1 MNSSDR
7 SSSPSKTPALAGAL
21 SLIIPG
27 AGQVYAGRWRRGAVL
42 FITTLSLAA
51 LVHWALVNFDI
62 GRIDLGATTASWL
75 AIGVAA
81 QWLWNIVDA
90 FRIAQGR
97 SAPRWIA
104 LTLALIIVY
113 VIGWNVTG
121 IDLNRLV
128 SRFSDAQIVLRAI
141 VNPDLF
147 ARDKSL
153 VIAQTQFDVPCDQ
166 PVPPSAATLP
176 RITVEPSCGV
186 VGDVVTLRGEGFAP
200 NIEGRIYWLY
210 DLDGSNEAQ
219 VREGGAP
226 VPARVG
232 ADGRFEATFRVPAFA
247 GVASAAPQQL
257 IQARF
262 EEEIGPLKPSET
274 FGDIFGETVN
284 DTFVA
289 GKIFETIALG
299 LMATMLSTV
308 LAIPLSFLAAH
319 NIMARVPGGIL
330 IYYVMRTFLNVVRSI
345 DTIIWGIIVI
355 VWVGLGPFAG
365 LIALTIHSVAA
376 LGKLFSEEIE
386 HIDAGPIEAVTS
398 TGANLLQVIRYAVL
412 PQIYPPFLAY
422 TLLRWDINMRS
433 ATVVGFVAGGGIGF
447 FVVETIRKGGY
458 REYAA
463 ALWAVAVVVII
474 VDYVSG
480 RWRQRIMEGSSTKV
494 VTADVTAR
502 DTGVAAV
509 ENNNS
514 AVPARPAASVGSE
527 PQPFYRSWKSWL
539 TIALSLVVFVYCWN
553 ATQID
558 LRKLF
563 EPAPTFVRLVGDF
576 VSIDLTPEVVDTV
589 VKQMLI
595 TIFQALMATTIGGLV
610 ALPFS
615 FLAARN
621 LMGRGVL
628 PRVIYYAARSLF
640 NILRSIEALLY
651 VAIFVFW
658 VGIGP
663 FAGMLALAITT
674 FALIGKLFS
683 EAIENID
690 TGPLEAITATGAT
703 RLQTIV
709 YGVLPQIIP
718 PFISYSIYQW
728 DINIRISTIIGF
740 AGGGG
745 VGLLLSTYFGML
757 QYHKAGTVVALIV
770 IVVTAMDFASARIRQ
785 KLV

>member
-1 MNSSDR
+1 MNSADR
-7 SSSPSKTPALAGAL
+7 SSHPSRNPLPAGAL
-21 SLIIPG
+21 SLIVPG
-27 AGQVYAGRWRRGAVL
+27 AGQMLVGRRRRGAAI

-75 AIGVAA
+75 AIGVAVL
-81 QWLWNIVDA
+81 WLWNGADA
-90 FRIAQGR
+90 FQVAQDR

-104 LTLALIIVY
+104 LTLVLIIVY

-121 IDLNRLV
+121 IDLNRLA

-153 VIAQTQFDVPCDQ
+153 VIAQTQFDVPCDL
-166 PVPPSAATLP
+166 PVPSSPETLP
-176 RITVEPSCGV
+176 RITVKPQCGV
-186 VGDVVTLRGEGFAP
+186 VGDTITLRGEGFAP
-200 NIEGRIYWLY
+200 HIEGRIYWLY

-226 VPARVG
+226 VPAVVG
-232 ADGRFEATFRVPAFA
+232 ADGRFEATFKVPAFA

-262 EEEIGPLKPSET
+262 EEEVGPLKPSET
-274 FGDIFGETVN
+274 FGDIFGKTVN

-319 NIMARVPGGIL
+319 NIMTRVPGGIV

-474 VDYVSG
+474 VDYISG
-480 RWRQRIMEGSSTKV
+480 RWRQRILQGDTKTV
-494 VTADVTAR
+494 L
-502 DTGVAAV
+502 
-509 ENNNS
+509 
-514 AVPARPAASVGSE
+514 SE
-527 PQPFYRSWKSWL
+527 PRPFYTSVR
-539 TIALSLVVFVYCWN
+539 ALIYLALGAAVFVYCWN

-576 VSIDLTPEVVDTV
+576 ISIDLASEVVDTV

-595 TIFQALMATTIGGLV
+595 TIFQALMATTLGGLLAV
-610 ALPFS
+610 PFS

-621 LMGRGVL
+621 LTGHGVL

-690 TGPLEAITATGAT
+690 PGPLEAITATGAT
-703 RLQTIV
+703 RLQAVV
-709 YGVLPQIIP
+709 YGILPQIIP
-718 PFISYSIYQW
+718 PFISYAIYQW

-770 IVVTAMDFASARIRQ
+770 IVVTVMDFASARIRQ